1 MGRDASTL
9 WNPNLFSLAQDRRS
23 LSEPFHL
30 LSPCNTT
37 VETLCSQ
44 ILQGRESGCDK
55 KWQAYGVGLLLL
67 DAKVLAPPHP
77 LVKHWIF
84 VMRNDQP
91 PTAISLNS
99 FEIVSGNAI
108 AEIGRLLMFE
118 ASREWLL
125 VWMHL
130 LAVAGATVVSSS
142 FGKDEKMAKS
152 EVAVA
157 TTLADALY
165 MKDDEV
171 IAAKREHLALTVNE
185 TMKKPSRM
193 KIVDNEKSGRVTY
206 QKLKKLC

>member
-1 MGRDASTL
+1 MS
-9 WNPNLFSLAQDRRS
+9 
-23 LSEPFHL
+23 
-30 LSPCNTT
+30 
-37 VETLCSQ
+37 
-44 ILQGRESGCDK
+44 
-55 KWQAYGVGLLLL
+55 
-67 DAKVLAPPHP
+67 KVLAPPHP

-91 PTAISLNS
+91 PTAIS
-99 FEIVSGNAI
+99 IVSGNAI
-108 AEIGRLLMFE
+108 AEIGRLLMFK
-118 ASREWLL
+118 ASREWLEWFPEL

-165 MKDDEV
+165 MKDDE
-171 IAAKREHLALTVNE
+171 KRFTVNE

-193 KIVDNEKSGRVTY
+193 KIVDNKKSGRVTY
-206 QKLKKLC
+206 QKLKKRC

>member
-1 MGRDASTL
+1 MS
-9 WNPNLFSLAQDRRS
+9 
-23 LSEPFHL
+23 
-30 LSPCNTT
+30 
-37 VETLCSQ
+37 
-44 ILQGRESGCDK
+44 
-55 KWQAYGVGLLLL
+55 
-67 DAKVLAPPHP
+67 KVSAPPHP

-118 ASREWLL
+118 ASREWLEWFPEL

-157 TTLADALY
+157 TTLRMLSRAFGLT
-165 MKDDEV
+165 K
-171 IAAKREHLALTVNE
+171 KRFTVNE

-193 KIVDNEKSGRVTY
+193 KIVDNKKSGRVTY
-206 QKLKKLC
+206 QKLKKRC

>member
-1 MGRDASTL
+1 
-9 WNPNLFSLAQDRRS
+9 
-23 LSEPFHL
+23 
-30 LSPCNTT
+30 
-37 VETLCSQ
+37 
-44 ILQGRESGCDK
+44 
-55 KWQAYGVGLLLL
+55 
-67 DAKVLAPPHP
+67 
-77 LVKHWIF
+77 
-84 VMRNDQP
+84 
-91 PTAISLNS
+91 
-99 FEIVSGNAI
+99 
-108 AEIGRLLMFE
+108 
-118 ASREWLL
+118 
-125 VWMHL
+125 MHL
-130 LAVAGATVVSSS
+130 LAVAGATIVSSS

>member
-1 MGRDASTL
+1 MS
-9 WNPNLFSLAQDRRS
+9 
-23 LSEPFHL
+23 
-30 LSPCNTT
+30 
-37 VETLCSQ
+37 
-44 ILQGRESGCDK
+44 
-55 KWQAYGVGLLLL
+55 
-67 DAKVLAPPHP
+67 KVLAPPHP

-118 ASREWLL
+118 ASRECLL

-142 FGKDEKMAKS
+142 FGKDEKMPKS

-165 MKDDEV
+165 MKDDE
-171 IAAKREHLALTVNE
+171 KRFTVNE

-193 KIVDNEKSGRVTY
+193 KIVDNKKSGRVTY
-206 QKLKKLC
+206 QKLKKRC